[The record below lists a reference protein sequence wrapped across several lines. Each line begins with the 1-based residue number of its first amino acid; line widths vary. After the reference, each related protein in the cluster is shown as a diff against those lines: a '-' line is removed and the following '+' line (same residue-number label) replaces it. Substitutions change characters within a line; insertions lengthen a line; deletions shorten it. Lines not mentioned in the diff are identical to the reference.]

1 MIPLYAYRDD
11 SCHPRKC
18 SVKKLERFGLVR
30 ILSRISYIPRN
41 TILLDPTAE
50 QAISPADFP
59 ARSLTVLDCSWE
71 VLDTGAVRSWRK
83 RRALPFLLAANPVN
97 FGRPWRLSS
106 VEAFA
111 AALFILKEPEQAAS
125 VLGTQNWGC
134 RFLELNGELLE
145 DYAAAADSS
154 EVIRIQEQYLQSC

>member
-1 MIPLYAYRDD
+1 MIPLYAYRDN
-11 SCHPRKC
+11 SCDPRKC
-18 SVKKLERFGLVR
+18 SVKKLERSGLVR
-30 ILSRISYIPRN
+30 IVSRISRIPRN

-50 QAISPADFP
+50 QAISPADHP
-59 ARSLTVLDCSWE
+59 SRSITVLDCSWE

-106 VEAFA
+106 VEALA
-111 AALFILKEPEQAAS
+111 AALFILNEPEQAVS

-134 RFLELNGELLE
+134 RFLELNSELLK
-145 DYAAAADSS
+145 DYAAASDSS
-154 EVIRIQEQYLQSC
+154 EVIRIQERYLQSC